1 MKAPAPVGICPMC
14 RKEAK
19 LINSHLISSGVYPLC
34 QNEKRE
40 HVTVTS
46 DVMRPTQMETKK
58 YLLCSPCD
66 NSLNTNGEGYVIPL
80 LSRLGGPFLLYDR
93 LVKQEALE
101 KTPSMTVYAAV
112 ENPEIDVAML
122 IHFGI
127 GILWKASNCSFGNG
141 DKPRIDLSRED
152 REAMRRFLLGEA
164 ELPMHMALA
173 VAVESGP
180 IRYPA
185 TIEPRP
191 GDNSDFKNF
200 FFYVPGVMFQLYIG
214 DNVRSAK
221 GAYSINLNPKGSVMM
236 IELAK
241 TVRGNMSKGSR
252 NARKTKKLLQIMEEV
267 EAKGLN
273 IKLGD

>member
-1 MKAPAPVGICPMC
+1 MC

-34 QNEKRE
+34 QNEKCE
-40 HVTVTS
+40 HVSVTS

-241 TVRGNMSKGSR
+241 TVRGNMSKVSR
-252 NARKTKKLLQIMEEV
+252 DARKTRKLLQILEEV
-267 EAKGLN
+267 EAKGLS

>member
-1 MKAPAPVGICPMC
+1 MC

-19 LINSHLISSGVYPLC
+19 LIKSHLLSSGIFPLC
-34 QNEKRE
+34 QNENRE
-40 HVTVTS
+40 HISVTW
-46 DVMRPTQMETKK
+46 DVMRPTQMETKE

-66 NSLNTNGEGYVIPL
+66 NSLNTNGEHYVLPL
-80 LSRLGGPFLLYDR
+80 LSRLGGSFLLYDR
-93 LVKQEALE
+93 LVKQEPLE
-101 KTPSMTVYAAV
+101 KTQHMTVYAAA
-112 ENPEIDVAML
+112 ENPEIDVAKL

-127 GILWKASNCSFGNG
+127 GILWKASTCPFGNG
-141 DKPRIDLSRED
+141 DSPRIDLSDED
-152 REAMRRFLLGEA
+152 REAMRRYLVGEA
-164 ELPMHMALA
+164 ELPNHMALA

-180 IRYPA
+180 VRYPA
-185 TIEPRP
+185 TIDPRP
-191 GDNSDFKNF
+191 GDNTEFKNF

-214 DNVRSAK
+214 KNVRSAK

-252 NARKTKKLLQIMEEV
+252 DARKTKKLLQIMEEV
-267 EAKGLN
+267 EAKGLS

>member
-1 MKAPAPVGICPMC
+1 MC

-19 LINSHLISSGVYPLC
+19 LIKSHLISSGIYPLC

-40 HVTVTS
+40 HVSVTS
-46 DVMRPTQMETKK
+46 DVIRPTQMETKE

-66 NSLNTNGEGYVIPL
+66 NSLNTNGERYVIPL

-93 LVKQEALE
+93 LLKQDPLE
-101 KTPSMTVYAAV
+101 KTQNMTVYAAA

-127 GILWKASNCSFGNG
+127 GILWKASVCPFGNG
-141 DKPRIDLSRED
+141 DKPRIDLSEED
-152 REAMRRFLLGEA
+152 REAMRRFLVGEA

-173 VAVESGP
+173 VAVESGQ

-191 GDNSDFKNF
+191 GDNIDFPNF

-214 DNVRSAK
+214 ANVRSAH
-221 GAYSINLNPKGSVMM
+221 GAYSINLNPKGPVLL
-236 IELAK
+236 IPLAH
-241 TVRGNMSKGSR
+241 TVRGNMSKSSKT
-252 NARKTKKLLQIMEEV
+252 ARKTKKLLKMMEDV
-267 EAKGLN
+267 EAKHLAV
-273 IKLGD
+273 KLGD